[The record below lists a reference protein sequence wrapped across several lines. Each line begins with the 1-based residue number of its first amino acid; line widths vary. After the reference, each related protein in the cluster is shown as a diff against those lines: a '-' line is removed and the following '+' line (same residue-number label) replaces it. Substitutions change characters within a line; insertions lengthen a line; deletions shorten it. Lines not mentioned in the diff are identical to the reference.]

1 MFGLVGHLAVVASP
15 DIFCA
20 PSTSDK
26 TSQGESMQIYW
37 KSQYPVIQVPNQ
49 VVLDV
54 YHSHCL
60 SLIFD

>member
-20 PSTSDK
+20 PSTYDE

-37 KSQYPVIQVPNQ
+37 KSQNPGPKPGS
-49 VVLDV
+49 LDV